1 MKLDENEK
9 YQIKFYGE
17 MSIRKYRKMP
27 TRKLKQFWRNVEWA
41 SYVDTVKMGWWMMFD
56 KDKLIEDLE
65 QSISDYELKLFNE
78 EISKTELIKIYGKI
92 EAYNDILQ
100 GIALRIYED

>member
-1 MKLDENEK
+1 MTHPDTKLLSDIEAAKKRMLDENEK

-41 SYVDTVKMGWWMMFD
+41 SYVDTIRMGW
-56 KDKLIEDLE
+56 
-65 QSISDYELKLFNE
+65 
-78 EISKTELIKIYGKI
+78 
-92 EAYNDILQ
+92 
-100 GIALRIYED
+100 

>member
-1 MKLDENEK
+1 MTHPDTKLLSDIEAAKKMMLDENEK

-41 SYVDTVKMGWWMMFD
+41 SYVDTIRMGW
-56 KDKLIEDLE
+56 
-65 QSISDYELKLFNE
+65 
-78 EISKTELIKIYGKI
+78 
-92 EAYNDILQ
+92 
-100 GIALRIYED
+100 